1 MILYKCDSTDIT
13 LVNLRE
19 VMSLIFIDLHSRT
32 PIYEQIKEQILLNIK
47 QGEYKPDEQLP
58 SIRSL
63 AGELNLN
70 VNTVKRAFKELELNG
85 IIYSVSGK
93 GSYVSH
99 NAKSNDI
106 LEKSVKKEVS
116 DAVHSAKEIGLS
128 ENSILELVHNI
139 YKEGKQY
146 DWN

>member
-1 MILYKCDSTDIT
+1 MLLCKCDSTNIT
-13 LVNLRE
+13 LVILRE
-19 VMSLIFIDLHSRT
+19 VMWLIFIDLHSRT

-70 VNTVKRAFKELELNG
+70 VNTVKRAFKELEMSG

-106 LEKSVKKEVS
+106 LENSAKKEII
-116 DAVHSAKEIGLS
+116 DAVLSAKEIGLT
-128 ENSILELVHNI
+128 ENTVLELVHKI
-139 YKEGKQY
+139 YEEGKQY
-146 DWN
+146 D

>member
-13 LVNLRE
+13 LVYLRE

>member
-13 LVNLRE
+13 LVYLRE

-146 DWN
+146 D

>member
-1 MILYKCDSTDIT
+1 
-13 LVNLRE
+13 
-19 VMSLIFIDLHSRT
+19 MSLIFIDLHSRT

-146 DWN
+146 D

>member
-13 LVNLRE
+13 LVYLRE
-19 VMSLIFIDLHSRT
+19 VMSLIFIDMHSRT

>member
-1 MILYKCDSTDIT
+1 MQ
-13 LVNLRE
+13 
-19 VMSLIFIDLHSRT
+19 LIFIDLHSRT

-70 VNTVKRAFKELELNG
+70 VNTVKRAFKELEMSG

-106 LEKSVKKEVS
+106 LENSAKKEII
-116 DAVHSAKEIGLS
+116 DAVISAKEIGLT
-128 ENSILELVHNI
+128 ENTVLELVHKI
-139 YKEGKQY
+139 YEEGKQY
-146 DWN
+146 D

>member
-146 DWN
+146 D

>member
-1 MILYKCDSTDIT
+1 MQ
-13 LVNLRE
+13 
-19 VMSLIFIDLHSRT
+19 LIFIDLYSRT

-70 VNTVKRAFKELELNG
+70 VNTVKRAFKELEMSG

-106 LEKSVKKEVS
+106 LENSAKKEII
-116 DAVHSAKEIGLS
+116 DAVLSAKEIGLT
-128 ENSILELVHNI
+128 ENTVLELVHKI
-139 YKEGKQY
+139 YEEGKQY
-146 DWN
+146 D

>member
-1 MILYKCDSTDIT
+1 MILYKCNSTDIT
-13 LVNLRE
+13 LVYLRE

-146 DWN
+146 D

>member
-106 LEKSVKKEVS
+106 LEKSIKKEVS

-146 DWN
+146 D

>member
-1 MILYKCDSTDIT
+1 MQ
-13 LVNLRE
+13 
-19 VMSLIFIDLHSRT
+19 LIFIDLHSRT

-70 VNTVKRAFKELELNG
+70 VNTVKRAFKELEMSG

-106 LEKSVKKEVS
+106 LENSAKKEIIN
-116 DAVHSAKEIGLS
+116 AVLSAKEIGLT
-128 ENSILELVHNI
+128 ENTVIELVHKI
-139 YKEGKQY
+139 YEEGKQY
-146 DWN
+146 D

>member
-13 LVNLRE
+13 LVYLRE
-19 VMSLIFIDLHSRT
+19 VMSLIFIDMHSRT

-146 DWN
+146 D

>member
-1 MILYKCDSTDIT
+1 
-13 LVNLRE
+13 
-19 VMSLIFIDLHSRT
+19 MSLIFIDLHSRT